1 MPICKRGFQ
10 PFVLH
15 PIPYPVDVIQKMTA
29 AGAVTRIET
38 HVRHPI
44 HLALE
49 WKRML
54 ASNENMTMAKIARE
68 KGFSRARV
76 TQIMHLLSLDERIQ
90 KYLVKITAASDI
102 AFFSERQL
110 RVIAALTSIEQ
121 QISAFKALAAE
132 RARAAEGLSF
142 RDNNDLVFA

>member
-1 MPICKRGFQ
+1 
-10 PFVLH
+10 
-15 PIPYPVDVIQKMTA
+15 
-29 AGAVTRIET
+29 
-38 HVRHPI
+38 
-44 HLALE
+44 
-49 WKRML
+49 
-54 ASNENMTMAKIARE
+54 MAKIARE